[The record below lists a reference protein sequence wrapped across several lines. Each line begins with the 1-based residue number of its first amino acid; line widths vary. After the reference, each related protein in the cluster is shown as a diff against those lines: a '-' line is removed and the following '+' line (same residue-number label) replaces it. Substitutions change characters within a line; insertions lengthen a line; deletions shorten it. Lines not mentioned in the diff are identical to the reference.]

1 MFMHAM
7 WPAPCCPRGR
17 TYRNGCVYI
26 TVCMRAH
33 VYATC
38 RVLLRPHRMCPMCV
52 WARTGVQFSKFAPA
66 PKPQPCLAMR
76 HSSCEVGTPNLLCGA
91 KQHLP
96 QRMCPMCA
104 WAGAGVQ
111 FPKLAPAP
119 KPQPCFAMRHASC
132 KVGTPN
138 SLWGAKHTPPCE
150 VPSAPLHLSAAMLG
164 HCRSGPR
171 TRQGVWRWRVWRAPA
186 MPPLGPAHGTWHWR
200 EASHASRIHMS
211 NTNPTT
217 ERT

>member
-38 RVLLRPHRMCPMCV
+38 RVLLRPHRMCPMCA
-52 WARTGVQFSKFAPA
+52 WARVGVQFS
-66 PKPQPCLAMR
+66 
-76 HSSCEVGTPNLLCGA
+76 
-91 KQHLP
+91 
-96 QRMCPMCA
+96 
-104 WAGAGVQ
+104 
-111 FPKLAPAP
+111 KLAPAP
-119 KPQPCFAMRHASC
+119 KPQPCLAMRHASC

-150 VPSAPLHLSAAMLG
+150 VPSAPLHSSAAMLG

-171 TRQGVWRWRVWRAPA
+171 TRQAYGVGVCGELLQCHRWD
-186 MPPLGPAHGTWHWR
+186 PPTVHGIGVRHLMHPGYTCQTQTPPPKEPKKFRSRPKRSYSYCQKGENRRPRGISYLYVSGPV
-200 EASHASRIHMS
+200 
-211 NTNPTT
+211 NTG
-217 ERT
+217 